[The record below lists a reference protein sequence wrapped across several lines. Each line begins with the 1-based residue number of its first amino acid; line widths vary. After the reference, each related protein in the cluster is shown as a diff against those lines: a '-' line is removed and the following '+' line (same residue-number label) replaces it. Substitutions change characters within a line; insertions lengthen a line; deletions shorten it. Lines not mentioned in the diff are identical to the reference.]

1 MKERLKEAVAA
12 MLAGM
17 AASMLARGW
26 AGSEKDGLA
35 AADLAKAR
43 DILKEKPI
51 Q

>member
-1 MKERLKEAVAA
+1 MKERLKEAAAA

-26 AGSEKDGLA
+26 GGSERDGLA
-35 AADLAKAR
+35 AANLAKAR
-43 DILKEKPI
+43 DILKEKAT